1 MIQKGD
7 YQETLSR
14 LGDCAV
20 KSRNFLKYLKK
31 QMVGRRVLN
40 LLQKKHFSLNFQL
53 VSLNSIFLGD
63 CLGTTFILSKN
74 IFEDNKNGLAVN

>member
-1 MIQKGD
+1 MVQKGD
-7 YQETLSR
+7 YQETLFR
-14 LGDCAV
+14 PGDCAV
-20 KSRNFLKYLKK
+20 ESRNFLKYLKK
-31 QMVGRRVLN
+31 FMVGRRVSN
-40 LLQKKHFSLNFQL
+40 LLQKIHFSLNFQL